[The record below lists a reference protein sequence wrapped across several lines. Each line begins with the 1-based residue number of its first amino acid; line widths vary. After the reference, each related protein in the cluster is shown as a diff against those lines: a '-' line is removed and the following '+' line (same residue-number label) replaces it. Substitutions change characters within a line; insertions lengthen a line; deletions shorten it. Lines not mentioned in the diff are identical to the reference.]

1 MQKLAKLVLLLVLPV
16 ALSGCAQ
23 TIVGIASCDIG
34 NRVTVSKNDILSER
48 TASEIEGNNRS
59 RDAAGCKDANK
70 HG

>member
-1 MQKLAKLVLLLVLPV
+1 MPRLARLALLLALPV
-16 ALSGCAQ
+16 ALNGCAK

-34 NRVTVSKNDILSER
+34 NRVTVSKSDILTER